1 MRDDEAVEVVA
12 VQGLLEFLLPGSIV
26 HSCLNC
32 NLFCRVWQTW
42 VPRLCSSKPASS
54 VADCIS
60 GAYGQ
65 HLGATGLCSAHHKK
79 AGAFGSGFHNPGG
92 RVGIS
97 GSVCGVVNPRVP
109 GLPSQ
114 TAPSYWVPELR
125 PAPILQTR
133 EGPRWNA
140 LGPRRP
146 GRSSDCFPGRR

>member
-1 MRDDEAVEVVA
+1 MIFDVKRVYRQAVKHTRHTTKKPE
-12 VQGLLEFLLPGSIV
+12 LLA
-26 HSCLNC
+26 
-32 NLFCRVWQTW
+32 
-42 VPRLCSSKPASS
+42 PAFTT
-54 VADCIS
+54 
-60 GAYGQ
+60 Q
-65 HLGATGLCSAHHKK
+65 
-79 AGAFGSGFHNPGG
+79 GG

-140 LGPRRP
+140 LVPRRP
-146 GRSSDCFPGRR
+146 GRSRSEEHTSELQSLR